1 MLSMATENRG
11 KLNRLQQL
19 PDGALVDAAWLE
31 RRGYSSSLR
40 SQYVKAGW
48 LNQPAPRVYRRG
60 NSPIGWREAII
71 SLQTFLESDLTV
83 GGRSAL
89 EELGYGHYLG
99 RRREV
104 HLYGAQRPPGW
115 LAALP
120 LEVKFVWHN
129 SRRLFPDDPVV
140 TRSDDAQSGAS
151 GEPLPVLPD
160 GFLISDGTAK
170 WGLRL
175 ASAERALFQL
185 LDELPGRETFHQ
197 VDMLME
203 GLANLSPRSL
213 QVQLA
218 SCTSIK
224 VKRLFFYFAD
234 RHRHAWLER
243 LDRSAVDLGTG
254 KRVLVKGGKL
264 DPTYLITVPEELDGL
279 S

>member
-1 MLSMATENRG
+1 MTNGNRG
-11 KLNRLQQL
+11 KLNQLQQL

-60 NSPIGWREAII
+60 NGPLGWREAII
-71 SLQTFLESDLTV
+71 SLQTFLESDVTV

-120 LEVKFVWHN
+120 LEVEFVWHN
-129 SRRLFPDDPVV
+129 SQRLFPDDPVV
-140 TRSDDAQSGAS
+140 TQSDDAQSGAS
-151 GEPLPVLPD
+151 DEPLPFLRG
-160 GFLISDGTAK
+160 GFLISGGTAK

-185 LDELPGRETFHQ
+185 LDELPSRETFHQ

-213 QVQLA
+213 QAQLA

-254 KRVLVKGGKL
+254 KRMLVKGGKL
-264 DPTYLITVPEELDGL
+264 DPTYLITVPDEPDGL

>member
-1 MLSMATENRG
+1 MATGNRG
-11 KLNRLQQL
+11 KLNQLQQL

-60 NSPIGWREAII
+60 NSPLGWREAII
-71 SLQTFLESDLTV
+71 SLQTFLESDVTV

-104 HLYGAQRPPGW
+104 HLYGAQRLPGW

-120 LEVKFVWHN
+120 LEVEFVWHN
-129 SRRLFPDDPVV
+129 SQRLFPDDPVV
-140 TRSDDAQSGAS
+140 TQFDDAQSGAS
-151 GEPLPVLPD
+151 DEPLPFLPG
-160 GFLISDGTAK
+160 GFLISGGTAK

-264 DPTYLITVPEELDGL
+264 DPTYLITVPDEIDGL

>member
-1 MLSMATENRG
+1 MATGNRG
-11 KLNRLQQL
+11 KLNQLQQL

-60 NSPIGWREAII
+60 NSPLGWREAII
-71 SLQTFLESDLTV
+71 SLQTFLESDVTV

-120 LEVKFVWHN
+120 LEVEFVWHN

-140 TRSDDAQSGAS
+140 TRFDDTQSSASD
-151 GEPLPVLPD
+151 EPLHFLPG
-160 GFLISDGTAK
+160 GFLISGGTAK

>member
-1 MLSMATENRG
+1 MATGNRG
-11 KLNRLQQL
+11 KLNQLQQL

-60 NSPIGWREAII
+60 NSPLGWREAII
-71 SLQTFLESDLTV
+71 SLQTFLESDVTV

-115 LAALP
+115 LAALS
-120 LEVKFVWHN
+120 LEVEFVWHN
-129 SRRLFPDDPVV
+129 SRRLFPDDAVV
-140 TRSDDAQSGAS
+140 TQSDDAQSGAS
-151 GEPLPVLPD
+151 DEPLHFLPG
-160 GFLISDGTAK
+160 GFLISGGTAK

>member
-1 MLSMATENRG
+1 MTIENRG
-11 KLNRLQQL
+11 KLNQLQRL
-19 PDGALVDAAWLE
+19 PDAALVDAAWLE

-60 NSPIGWREAII
+60 NSPLSWQETVI

-115 LAALP
+115 LGALP
-120 LEVKFVWHN
+120 LDVEFVWHN
-129 SRRLFPDDPVV
+129 NQRLFPSDPVV
-140 TRSDDAQSGAS
+140 TRSDGAEAS
-151 GEPLPVLPD
+151 ESTEPLPFLPG
-160 GFLISDGTAK
+160 GFLISAGTAK
-170 WGLRL
+170 WGMRL

-185 LDELPGRETFHQ
+185 LDELPTHETFHQ

-203 GLANLSPRSL
+203 GLANLSPRNL
-213 QVQLA
+213 QIQLA
-218 SCTSIK
+218 SCASIK
-224 VKRLFFYFAD
+224 VKRLFFFFAD
-234 RHRHAWLER
+234 RHRHAWLDR
-243 LDRSAVDLGTG
+243 IDRSAVDLGTG

-264 DPTYLITVPEELDGL
+264 DPTYLITVPGDLDGL